1 VSARSAPTTLYRVAH
16 SLLQNYSLRY
26 PLPALLRTRLIDLW
40 AGMAML
46 NTYCVRCGEH
56 IAWWPSG
63 RERRWDYSLELAFDM
78 PKLGVKVLHHA
89 PTAHEL
95 DEFQKNPG
103 QSLPLQGLSIFNLKG
118 HLAGVP
124 MQYALNKTGYSPGT
138 GFPSRV
144 YHGWLRREGTA
155 QNKYVLD
162 AEKRDLAAEA
172 YLRVAQNFL
181 PNELFQKATE
191 PIRAHKCVGIHLRRG
206 DKVHDAH
213 TDPGTI
219 PSWETTVNDVWQT
232 NNRTLAMVAAMTR
245 R

>member
-1 VSARSAPTTLYRVAH
+1 MSARSAPTTLYRVAH

-162 AEKRDLAAEA
+162 AEKRDLAAKPTCEW
-172 YLRVAQNFL
+172 RKIFFRMSCSKKRRSRSV
-181 PNELFQKATE
+181 
-191 PIRAHKCVGIHLRRG
+191 PISAWAFTCGAVTKCTTRTPTQAPSRHGRR
-206 DKVHDAH
+206 
-213 TDPGTI
+213 P
-219 PSWETTVNDVWQT
+219 
-232 NNRTLAMVAAMTR
+232 
-245 R
+245 

>member
-1 VSARSAPTTLYRVAH
+1 
-16 SLLQNYSLRY
+16 
-26 PLPALLRTRLIDLW
+26 
-40 AGMAML
+40 M
-46 NTYCVRCGEH
+46 CGEH

-95 DEFQKNPG
+95 NEFQKYPG

-144 YHGWLRREGTA
+144 FQGWLRVGLGLGVAGTV
-155 QNKYVLD
+155 QSKNTLD
-162 AEKRDLAAEA
+162 ANITTANLKGVELTRNQVFMAKHAGVKVPFMEERDLAAEA
-172 YLRVAQNFL
+172 YLRVAQKFH

-219 PSWETTVNDVWQT
+219 PSWETTVKDVWQT
-232 NNRTLAMVAAMTR
+232 NNRTLAMVAAMAR